1 MTPSKKLL
9 RTIVCLLIGLSITA
23 PCAAQTPAEA
33 AKDRWVAHVTSVQ
46 GGVYIQHAGK
56 SQWETLKVAA
66 RCYPGDSIRVDE
78 NSRAALLFKNDST
91 LRVDQNSHLT
101 FQPMEEQTILMR
113 LFKGAACFFSRFP
126 RSLKIFTPHMNGT
139 VKGTEF
145 VIRVDGD
152 ETQLTLF
159 EGQVLAENEKGELLL
174 VSGQSIVA
182 KKGQAPVFVTVVRPR
197 DAVQWALYYPAIQD
211 FSPGDFPGE
220 ADWLVKSRVSV
231 EAWRKGD
238 HAEALGVLKEVRDE
252 GVEDTHYL
260 LYRASLALS
269 VGRIDDASAYLDRI
283 LKADPKSA
291 GAVALQ
297 SIIATA
303 QNNKALAMDLANR
316 AVTIDPQSSAARVAL
331 SYAQQA
337 RFDLNGAMASTQ
349 EAVKLSP
356 SDAYARARLAELWLA
371 QGYLKRALEEAQR
384 AVSDQSPYRTHS
396 GRTGLRVPHPGEDH
410 RIKGRLREGHR
421 PRLGRSAS
429 EARSRACEDPQG
441 GP

>member
-1 MTPSKKLL
+1 MKPSKKLL
-9 RTIVCLLIGLSITA
+9 RAIVCLLIGLSIAA

-56 SQWETLKVAA
+56 SQWKTLKVAD

-159 EGQVLAENEKGELLL
+159 EGQVLAENEKGEFLL

-211 FSPGDFPGE
+211 FSPGT
-220 ADWLVKSRVSV
+220 SR
-231 EAWRKGD
+231 
-238 HAEALGVLKEVRDE
+238 
-252 GVEDTHYL
+252 
-260 LYRASLALS
+260 
-269 VGRIDDASAYLDRI
+269 GR
-283 LKADPKSA
+283 P
-291 GAVALQ
+291 
-297 SIIATA
+297 
-303 QNNKALAMDLANR
+303 
-316 AVTIDPQSSAARVAL
+316 
-331 SYAQQA
+331 
-337 RFDLNGAMASTQ
+337 
-349 EAVKLSP
+349 
-356 SDAYARARLAELWLA
+356 
-371 QGYLKRALEEAQR
+371 
-384 AVSDQSPYRTHS
+384 
-396 GRTGLRVPHPGEDH
+396 TG
-410 RIKGRLREGHR
+410 
-421 PRLGRSAS
+421 
-429 EARSRACEDPQG
+429 
-441 GP
+441 